1 MSQVKTFRV
10 IARCENC
17 DHEQAMLVGADDEF
31 DAIKIVSRAICGA
44 CGPPAW
50 EVMDIEEMK
59 NQGCYQPL
67 AEGFPLDGNPRWN

>member
-1 MSQVKTFRV
+1 MSQVKTFKV
-10 IARCENC
+10 TARCEKC
-17 DHEQAMLVGADDEF
+17 DTVQGLLVGADDEF
-31 DAIKIVSRAICGA
+31 DAIKIVSRAICKT

-67 AEGFPLDGNPRWN
+67 AEELPLNGDPRWN